1 MKRGRV
7 GVEVEIGGLAVDETA
22 AASAEVLGSRPCVE
36 ATFVRSLPSPWGD
49 FRLEVLDTAG
59 ERLAGFGDRL
69 RLESVIAFSRIGFPP
84 PRARRLLHD
93 ALAHHVLHE
102 AGITC
107 VVTGRTN
114 PSKVDTHHGC
124 VRLFRTSAVARP
136 AVVGAGIQVDA
147 FLVADHQGIFAP
159 PSACTPSIAA
169 TRTLV
174 FRVRAARR
182 PRYYHS
188 HQ

>member
-84 PRARRLLHD
+84 PTSPPATAR
-93 ALAHHVLHE
+93 
-102 AGITC
+102 C
-107 VVTGRTN
+107 TG
-114 PSKVDTHHGC
+114 PSCPSRSRDHMCSH
-124 VRLFRTSAVARP
+124 RP
-136 AVVGAGIQVDA
+136 DQS
-147 FLVADHQGIFAP
+147 LQG
-159 PSACTPSIAA
+159 
-169 TRTLV
+169 
-174 FRVRAARR
+174 
-182 PRYYHS
+182 
-188 HQ
+188 